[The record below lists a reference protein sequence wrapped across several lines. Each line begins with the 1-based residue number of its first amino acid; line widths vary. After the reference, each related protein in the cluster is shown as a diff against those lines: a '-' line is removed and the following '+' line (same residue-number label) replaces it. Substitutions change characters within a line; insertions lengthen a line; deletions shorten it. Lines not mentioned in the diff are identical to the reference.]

1 VNAVSRNKLLI
12 PILGLV
18 VAAGAFWFLAL
29 APKREEIVKLDS
41 EIAVKKSEVDQ
52 SKQLVAEYE
61 KAKANYRANY
71 AKLASLG
78 KAVPADDDVRSLIVQ
93 IDDAA
98 RRSGVDFRALNITGS
113 GAAGGESAAPATA
126 ATTTPGTAAPPPP
139 GTVPIGSAGFSAMPF
154 SLSFQGSYFNLSQF
168 FRRLERFVT
177 VQNNNI
183 DVTGRLLLLGNISV
197 TPQAGENG
205 KKRGNLAAEVG
216 AATYLVPP
224 NETVGG
230 AATPAPAGTAPAPAG
245 TTTPTTTATITGTP

>member
-1 VNAVSRNKLLI
+1 VNAVSRNKILI
-12 PILGLV
+12 PILAIV

-29 APKREEIVKLDS
+29 APKREEIAKLDAD
-41 EIAVKKSEVDQ
+41 IAAKQAEVEQ
-52 SKQLVAEYE
+52 SKMLVASYE
-61 KAKANYRANY
+61 QAKGNYRSNY

-93 IDDAA
+93 LDDAA
-98 RRSGVDFRALNITGS
+98 RRSGVDFRALNIEGS
-113 GAAGGESAAPATA
+113 GDSASETPSGSAPAEAGTTA
-126 ATTTPGTAAPPPP
+126 PPP
-139 GTVPIGSAGFSAMPF
+139 GTVAIGSAGFSAMPF
-154 SLSFQGSYFNLSQF
+154 SLSFEGSYFGLSQF

-197 TPQAGENG
+197 TPKSGEDDKPG
-205 KKRGNLAAEVG
+205 RLAAEVG

-224 NETVGG
+224 TATVAG
-230 AATPAPAGTAPAPAG
+230 ATTPAAGGGVTPAPAG